1 MAIVEMVMPK
11 MGESVMEGTILKWL
25 KNIGD
30 TIAQDE
36 PVLEVATDK
45 VDTEIPATHA
55 GILQQIL
62 AKEGDVIA
70 VGKAIAVIATNG
82 ESVSILPTNSEDK
95 NVKIIENNITQAQ
108 NIVNNTPEQTQ
119 TSQNNKFYSP
129 LVMSIAREEK
139 ISMQELDNIKGTGAE
154 ARITKKD
161 ILAYI
166 SYRNPQ
172 TIAKENNNQNSQIIT
187 PQIPK
192 DEKPQTLIT
201 PISAENSVA
210 QSAVSYSGKAD
221 IIEMDRMRKMIAQRM
236 VDSVRIAPHVTT
248 FIEVDVT
255 NIVLWRE
262 RIKESYRK
270 REGEGITYTP
280 IFIEAIAKALKDFPL
295 VNSSVEGDKIIVKKD
310 INVGMAAALPT
321 GNLIVPVI
329 KNADEL
335 SLIGLAKKVND
346 LAGRA
351 RLNKLSP
358 DELSGGTYSMSNIG
372 GFGNEMG
379 TPIIMQPQVAILAFG
394 AIKKKPAVIE
404 TPTGDMIGIRH
415 LMFISHSYDHRIID
429 GALGGM
435 FARRVADYLEKFN
448 INRSI

>member
-435 FARRVADYLEKFN
+435 FARRVADYLEKFD